1 MNQQTLSKLCE
12 QIYRR
17 FPQVAG
23 VQPSVQARPDGQ
35 SLLIFRATAKT
46 ADGRAMPQT
55 VRVVASP
62 EGKIIKATTSK

>member
-1 MNQQTLSKLCE
+1 MNHQALSSICE

-23 VQPSVQARPDGQ
+23 SQPSVQARPDGQ
-35 SLLIFRATAKT
+35 SLLIFRGSAKT
-46 ADGRAMPQT
+46 ADGRSMTQT

-62 EGKIIKATTSK
+62 EGKIIKTTTSK